1 MASFLHQLRR
11 VKFKEI
17 RDIWKLPISFICA
30 PIYRIRHKDLWIIC
44 EDRNEAR
51 DNGYWLFKYLRK
63 QHPDQECVYAISK
76 KSPDYGKVR
85 TLGKTVEFGSLQH
98 WILYFA
104 SSKKI
109 SSQKAGNPNAA
120 IFYFLEVY
128 GILRDKRIFLQ
139 HGVIKDDLKWLY
151 YDVTKMNRFICG
163 AYPEYEYI
171 KNNFGYPE
179 GNVCY
184 TGLCR
189 FDGWHD
195 RPEDE
200 RMILIMPTWRE
211 WIADEDYRLK
221 QLEGTTEI
229 PKTNYFTTW
238 IDFIKDKRIEDIA
251 TKYNLRFIF
260 YPHRSMQKYMGYFPK
275 SNKYI
280 EIVSANDYDIQI
292 LPRSAAMMVTDYSS
306 VFFDMLYMKK
316 PIVYYQFDY
325 EKFRLGQY
333 TEGYFDY
340 KNNPFGKSFEDK
352 DNVFDEIEYYVCKD
366 FKVGEEY
373 LDAHPKYFPLYDRNN
388 CERVYQVVRNL

>member
-30 PIYRIRHKDLWIIC
+30 SIYRIRHKDLWIIC

-128 GILRDKRIFLQ
+128 GLLKDKRVFLQ

-151 YDVTKMNRFICG
+151 FDVTKMNRFICG
-163 AYPEYEYI
+163 AKPEYDFI
-171 KNNFGYPE
+171 QDTFGYPKE
-179 GNVCY
+179 NVVY
-184 TGLCR
+184 TGICR
-189 FDGWHD
+189 FDGLHD
-195 RPEDE
+195 ACYESDT
-200 RMILIMPTWRE
+200 ILFMPTWRE
-211 WIADEDYRLK
+211 WIADEDYRLLK
-221 QLEGTTEI
+221 YEGTRDIRE
-229 PKTNYFTTW
+229 TNYFKKW
-238 IDFIKDKRIEDIA
+238 IEAIESPEIERLSN
-251 TKYNLRFIF
+251 KYNVKFVF
-260 YPHRSMQKYMGYFPK
+260 FPHRNMQQYMSYFPK

-280 EIVSANDYDIQI
+280 EIADANKYDVQD
-292 LPRSAAMMVTDYSS
+292 LMKKSSMMVTDYSS
-306 VFFDMLYMKK
+306 VFMDMLYMRK
-316 PIVYYQFDY
+316 PVVFYQFDY
-325 EKFRLGQY
+325 EKFRTGQY
-333 TEGYFDY
+333 GEGYFDY
-340 KNNPFGKSFEDK
+340 KANPFAHSYDDLKDVFE
-352 DNVFDEIEYYVCKD
+352 EIEAIIKNKYRVSD
-366 FKVGEEY
+366 EY
-373 LDAHPKYFPLYDRNN
+373 KKAHREYFPLFDSDN
-388 CERVYQVVRNL
+388 CKRVYEIITEL